1 MSMRRGLVM
10 ISIDV
15 FENGGTKQGRRIKG
29 IRFAEEGRGEQG
41 RYKIAKRRS
50 GVMRSFGFLQYG
62 FL

>member
-1 MSMRRGLVM
+1 M